1 MLSVSHHESSS
12 GSIREAAFLSMNLWA
27 ALKIT
32 LLRDNRLGSVDLV
45 RHVHNME
52 EVKIRV
58 EVWLW

>member
-1 MLSVSHHESSS
+1 
-12 GSIREAAFLSMNLWA
+12 MNLWA

-32 LLRDNRLGSVDLV
+32 LLRDNRSVDLV